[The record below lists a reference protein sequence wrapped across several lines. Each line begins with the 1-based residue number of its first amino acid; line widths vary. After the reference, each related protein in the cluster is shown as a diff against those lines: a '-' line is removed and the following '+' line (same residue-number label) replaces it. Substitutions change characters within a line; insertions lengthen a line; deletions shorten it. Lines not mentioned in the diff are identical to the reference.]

1 MIDYL
6 VLLLG
11 FVALIVGGEL
21 LVKGSVGLAFK
32 LGMSAL
38 TIGMTI
44 VAFGTSV
51 PELLVSIKAVFQVGE
66 NHPEYMS
73 VGNVLGSNIANLS
86 LVLGVTA
93 IIAPVAV
100 SKVSIVQDWPILMAS
115 SLLATYFM
123 MDLVVTRGE
132 GIILFSLLI
141 IFTTTLIVRSIK
153 NKEDDIVD
161 PDLDAATQKSTGLN
175 VLFIV
180 LGIVGLAFGS
190 SWLVSS
196 ATNIANSF
204 KIDPFIIS
212 VTVLAFGT
220 SVPELVTSGIAAYRG
235 QTDLALGNLMGS
247 NIFNLLSVL
256 GITAILTPVPLT
268 PDILNTDIV
277 WMLAIVVLLLVL
289 MLFKRKLG
297 KWKGVLLLLFY
308 VAYITLLVM
317 RSN

>member
-1 MIDYL
+1 MDYL

-11 FVALIVGGEL
+11 FAALIVGGEL

-51 PELLVSIKAVFQVGE
+51 PELLVSIKAVFQEGD
-66 NHPEYMS
+66 NNLMS

-100 SKVSIVQDWPILMAS
+100 SKVSLVQDWPILMAA
-115 SLLATYFM
+115 SLLASYFM

-132 GIILFSLLI
+132 GIILFTLLI
-141 IFTTTLIVRSIK
+141 VFTTALIVRSLK
-153 NKEDDIVD
+153 NKEDAIVD
-161 PDLDAATQKSTGLN
+161 ADIDAEEQKSTGLN
-175 VLFIV
+175 ILFIV

-196 ATNIANSF
+196 ATNIATSF
-204 KIDPFIIS
+204 GVSPFVIG
-212 VTVLAFGT
+212 VTILAFGT
-220 SVPELVTSGIAAYRG
+220 SVPELVTSAIAAYRG

-268 PDILNTDIV
+268 QSIFDTDII
-277 WMLAIVVLLLVL
+277 WMLLIVVLLLVL

-297 KWKGVLLLLFY
+297 KWKGMLLLLFY
-308 VAYITLLVM
+308 IVYVSLLVM
-317 RSN
+317 R

>member
-1 MIDYL
+1 MDYL

-11 FVALIVGGEL
+11 FAALIVGGEL

-51 PELLVSIKAVFQVGE
+51 PELLVSIKAVFQEGD
-66 NHPEYMS
+66 NNLMS

-100 SKVSIVQDWPILMAS
+100 SKVSLVQDWPILMAA
-115 SLLATYFM
+115 SLLASYFM

-132 GIILFSLLI
+132 GIILFTLLI
-141 IFTTTLIVRSIK
+141 VFTTALIVRSLK
-153 NKEDDIVD
+153 NKEDAIVD
-161 PDLDAATQKSTGLN
+161 ADIDAEEQKSTGLN
-175 VLFIV
+175 ILFIV

-196 ATNIANSF
+196 ATNIATSF
-204 KIDPFIIS
+204 GVSPFVIG
-212 VTVLAFGT
+212 VTIVAFGT
-220 SVPELVTSGIAAYRG
+220 SVPELVTSAIAAYRG

-268 PDILNTDIV
+268 QSIFDTDII
-277 WMLAIVVLLLVL
+277 WMLLIVVLLLVL

-297 KWKGVLLLLFY
+297 KWKGMLLLLFY
-308 VAYITLLVM
+308 IVYVSLLVM
-317 RSN
+317 R